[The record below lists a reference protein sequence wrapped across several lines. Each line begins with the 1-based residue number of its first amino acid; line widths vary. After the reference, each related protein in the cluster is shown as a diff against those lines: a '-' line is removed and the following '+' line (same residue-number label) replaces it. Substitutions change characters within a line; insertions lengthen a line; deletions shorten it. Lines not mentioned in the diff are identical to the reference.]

1 MSGVNA
7 NHRWTRRV
15 VSWSR
20 SDKAIFSTGRRGVA
34 EAGACCRETARVRH
48 RRDRGRASS
57 CLRLRLE
64 MDLETIP
71 LANGDRF
78 ARGAASVRDH
88 KGTAWEV
95 MEGQVQDSLHLLG
108 RALAE
113 QGREDG
119 RSEVGVVVPEREP
132 FSHRRPSR
140 GQENLDQRSGAQ
152 RKGLLQSLSNLDLDP
167 FPKTRR
173 RTSRTASP
181 DVVGAPTNGFEPGLP
196 E

>member
-1 MSGVNA
+1 MRITAGPEGLFPGREATRPSSPLGAGV
-7 NHRWTRRV
+7 WP
-15 VSWSR
+15 
-20 SDKAIFSTGRRGVA
+20 RRGLAVA
-34 EAGACCRETARVRH
+34 KPQGFAH

-88 KGTAWEV
+88 KGTAWKV

-152 RKGLLQSLSNLDLDP
+152 RKGLLQSLSSLDLDP

-181 DVVGAPTNGFEPGLP
+181 DIVGAPTNGFEPGLP